1 MKRLCISTS
10 ILVLGL
16 LISSCAKDDTIQNS
30 INEGNTVT
38 SLEDTEISCTGG
50 SFSLA
55 FTSNV
60 SWTLKNCPKWLNVS
74 KASGK
79 KGTTVIEM
87 SADVNAT
94 RKDRV
99 ANLVFSATDGSFETP
114 FNVSQT
120 FPYLNVSRDSLSFD
134 WNNART
140 DRGEIEVNTNT
151 AKIAISSNIHWMIS
165 PIGSTKA
172 AGIDISEHFAI
183 STEEGVNNSDVEF
196 IPIKDNFSKEPY
208 EFQLLLRPVME
219 DAKGNI
225 VDIPAEAADSYT
237 IKLHQK
243 NLRFLINGSTDDA
256 SIEFSEINDNKDIN
270 YIIDCEIPWKVSQKP
285 DWVVLDKEQGGENV
299 TVNFLADKANPDKKI
314 RSGKIRLMTD
324 AGAYREIAVSQR
336 AYIFDI
342 DKNSFN
348 IENDDT
354 TEKTVKLNTTGTWEV
369 INIPDWLNVEP
380 TSGSDTTGIRIS
392 AKGQNLNFYD
402 NSQLFII
409 KSTMNDLSESVS
421 VKQDKFIF
429 EVTPDDNLVKLGT
442 MSTKKYSVAIKSS
455 GKWRIDNT
463 VDWIDID
470 TRSGE
475 KGDATIMIGPNS
487 GNPNIYLDREVELKL
502 VSINHED
509 ANQTKE
515 LPITVKQ
522 RKYTFDVSEDS
533 FGTIEAYKP
542 KSKQATIDC
551 SSNWEIVS
559 YPEWVEIPE
568 NQLSG
573 DGGEKVTI
581 DFSFKDNTTKTP
593 INDDKIIINSWC
605 GEKVNNTHTI
615 SVSQDAFVFD
625 NEAED
630 FTSVPVMNTANY
642 KVSFNLTDKARWS
655 IEKCD
660 VWLCPDSENGT
671 GSSTVTFTPDPNP
684 DLAPR
689 TGKAIIYSEANG
701 ERKTIT
707 FTQEK
712 YVFDSDP
719 ESYAFT
725 ELATTVTPI
734 TVTSSGDWEIT
745 DAPSWIKLSKSSAS
759 TSENISF
766 SPLKNT
772 SRMART
778 ATFHIVST
786 LNKLHKGIT
795 VSQDAFE
802 FDDTEE
808 SFAYTTLEERT
819 DPVSILCSGKWTAK
833 GVPAWVT
840 LSSTTGNGNQS
851 GIADNI
857 TIKSTKNLTEE
868 DKNATISIVS
878 DDNPAFVKTIT
889 LHQDK
894 FDFRVSKKAITYTSP
909 LDVTSRSF
917 DITCPA
923 EWTASSDK
931 NWVALS
937 TTAGMSDGSITLT
950 PEENLTT
957 EKRIATITV
966 RSILNGLERNVTV
979 SQPAFEFKLD
989 KSSHTFT
996 SPIGSDNSNLTVAVN
1011 CSAGWTVASEAD
1023 WLSISKTGSNG
1034 DGTIVI
1040 TPSTNISKERRT
1052 AKVIVTSTRNGLQ
1065 ETVDVEQ
1072 AEYEFDDKTED
1083 VSIDACPAV
1092 AVTKDI
1098 VCSGNWTVNSTQ
1110 TWVVAT
1116 PSVTK
1121 GNGTISIQAQDNPY
1135 ESERTATITVTSV
1148 ENPSFKKVFNITQKP
1163 HKLDLSE
1170 ESLTFDSYS
1179 DRRHRV
1185 RVTTSGPWTVSSNQ
1199 GWLTVNPSTTSGDG
1213 DIDID
1218 VAINSSLMPRYATIT
1233 VKCSNTTLQKTISVT
1248 QRAYEFDTSTE
1259 SIHFEACPG
1268 ADITKDIICSGS
1280 WTAVSTEHW
1289 VTAESGNGTI
1299 IFKAESNPTD
1309 TERTATVTVTSNENS
1324 ALKKVFNISQS
1335 GHQMAVSSSTL
1346 DFESYPVASKTVNV
1360 TTTGPW
1366 TAGSSASWLTIS
1378 QTAASGNGSVTIT
1391 AAVNGN
1397 LTPRTA
1403 IVTIKC
1409 EKSALQKTV
1418 TVNQGAYEFDSAP
1431 VSLTI
1436 EAAGSSQTKTITCS
1450 GKWTVST
1457 VGDWITVTTSEGIG
1471 NGSIT
1476 IAVASNPGAVERTG
1490 QVTITSSD
1498 NTSLKKVFTIT
1509 QKAQTTE

>member
-30 INEGNTVT
+30 ISEGNTVT

-74 KASGK
+74 KITGK

-87 SADVNAT
+87 SADINAT

-151 AKIAISSNIHWMIS
+151 AKISISSNIHWMIS

-208 EFQLLLRPVME
+208 EFLLLLRPVME

-225 VDIPAEAADSYT
+225 VVIPAEAADSYT

-270 YIIDCEIPWKVSQKP
+270 YIIDCEIPWKVSHKP
-285 DWVVLDKEQGGENV
+285 DWVILDKEQGGENV
-299 TVNFLADKANPDKKI
+299 TVNFLADNANPDKKV
-314 RSGKIRLMTD
+314 RSGMIRLMTD
-324 AGAYREIAVSQR
+324 AGAYRDIAVSQR

-342 DKNSFN
+342 DKNYFN

-354 TEKTVKLNTTGTWEV
+354 TEKIVTLNTTGTWEV
-369 INIPDWLNVEP
+369 TNIPDWLNVEP
-380 TSGSDTTGIRIS
+380 TSGSDTTDIRIS

-402 NSQLFII
+402 NSQLFTIM
-409 KSTMNDLSESVS
+409 STMNDLSESVS

-429 EVTPDDNLVKLGT
+429 EVTPDDALKDLPT
-442 MSTKKYSVAIKSS
+442 MNTKAYPVSIVSS
-455 GKWRIDNT
+455 GKWEIQGKPDWVNISKSSDDKGSYTID
-463 VDWIDID
+463 
-470 TRSGE
+470 
-475 KGDATIMIGPNS
+475 IGPNC
-487 GNPNIYLDREVELKL
+487 GNPDLNSDRTATLSL
-502 VSINHED
+502 VSLNHRE
-509 ANQTKE
+509 AGIPETRS
-515 LPITVKQ
+515 ITVKQ
-522 RKYTFDVSEDS
+522 RKYTFEVSESS
-533 FGTIEAYKP
+533 FGVLVAYKP
-542 KSKQATIDC
+542 GSKKATIKC
-551 SSNWEIVS
+551 SSDWEIES
-559 YPEWVEIPE
+559 CPAWVTPDKT
-568 NQLSG
+568 SG
-573 DGGEKVTI
+573 DGKNDVIITFDI
-581 DFSFKDNTTKTP
+581 KDNLIKSGRSQGVV
-593 INDDKIIINSWC
+593 IKSLY
-605 GEKVNNTHTI
+605 NNEIKTI
-615 SVSQDAFVFD
+615 SIAQDAFVFD
-625 NEAED
+625 NEAKD
-630 FTSVPVMNTANY
+630 FTSVPVMNTASYTVN
-642 KVSFNLTDKARWS
+642 FNLTDKAPWS

-660 VWLCPDSENGT
+660 DWLNPDSKNGT
-671 GSSTVTFTPDPNP
+671 GSSTVTFTPKPNP
-684 DLAPR
+684 NLTPR
-689 TGKAIIYSEANG
+689 TGKATIYSEAND
-701 ERKTIT
+701 ESKTIT
-707 FTQEK
+707 FTQEE
-712 YVFDSDP
+712 YVFDSDS
-719 ESYAFT
+719 ENYSFT
-725 ELATTVTPI
+725 ELSTTKE
-734 TVTSSGDWEIT
+734 TVSVICSGPWTIS
-745 DAPSWIKLSKSSAS
+745 DAPDWITLSESKAS
-759 TSENISF
+759 TSANITL
-766 SPLKNT
+766 SPKKNT
-772 SRMART
+772 TRSARS
-778 ATFHIVST
+778 A
-786 LNKLHKGIT
+786 KLHVVSNLHKDYTSNDFKKEIS

-802 FDDTEE
+802 FDDSPK
-808 SFAYTTLEERT
+808 SFSYTTLEERT

-833 GVPAWVT
+833 DVPAWVT

-868 DKNATISIVS
+868 DKNATIKIVS
-878 DDNPAFVKTIT
+878 DDNSDFVKTIT

-894 FDFRVSKKAITYTSP
+894 FDFRVSKETIAYTAP
-909 LDVTSRSF
+909 LDVTTRSF

-923 EWTASSDK
+923 AWTASSDK

-957 EKRIATITV
+957 EDRSATITV
-966 RSILNGLERNVTV
+966 VSLLNDLKRNVTV
-979 SQPAFEFKLD
+979 SQPAFKFNLD

-996 SPIGSDNSNLTVAVN
+996 SPIGSDNSSFTVAVN

-1040 TPSTNISKERRT
+1040 TPSTNISKERRK
-1052 AKVIVTSTRNGLQ
+1052 AEVIVTSTRNGLQ
-1065 ETVDVEQ
+1065 KTVAVEQ
-1072 AEYEFDDKTED
+1072 AEYEFDDKIED

-1179 DRRHRV
+1179 DRRHSV
-1185 RVTTSGPWTVSSNQ
+1185 SVTTSGPWTVSSNQ
-1199 GWLTVNPSTTSGDG
+1199 DWLTVNPSTTSGDG
-1213 DIDID
+1213 VIDIK
-1218 VAINSSLMPRYATIT
+1218 VAINSSLMPRDATIT

-1259 SIHFEACPG
+1259 SIHFEACPS
-1268 ADITKDIICSGS
+1268 ADITKAIICSGS
-1280 WTAVSTEHW
+1280 WTAVSTENW
-1289 VTAESGNGTI
+1289 VTAESGNRTI

-1346 DFESYPVASKTVNV
+1346 DFESYPGASKTVNV

-1366 TAGSSASWLTIS
+1366 TAVRSASWLTVS
-1378 QTAASGNGSVTIT
+1378 QTADSGNGSVTIT

-1457 VGDWITVTTSEGIG
+1457 EDDWITVTPSEGTG

-1476 IAVASNPGAVERTG
+1476 IAVASNPVAVERTG

-1498 NTSLKKVFTIT
+1498 NTSLNKVFTIT